1 MMFDKYW
8 LSFILLPGASFVS
21 LTCAL
26 DMNGMYQPSSAGFV
40 GLSLDF
46 QDVTKRRCAVRFV
59 DSFNKE

>member
-26 DMNGMYQPSSAGFV
+26 DVKGMYQPSASFV
-40 GLSLDF
+40 GLSQHF
-46 QDVTKRRCAVRFV
+46 QDTTERRCAVRFV
-59 DSFNKE
+59 DSFDQQ